1 MIYLEKF
8 VFPSNDK
15 EGSFFKNIMR
25 TCYQSFYPFQIL
37 ADFEPLELDFEPI
50 TILYGGNGSGKTTAL
65 NVIAEKLSLKRE
77 AVYNRSNFYEDY
89 LKLCHY
95 RIEQDI
101 PKNSEIITSDDV
113 FDYALNLRCLNNGID
128 QKREEVF
135 DEYLDKKYAKFQLK
149 SLEDYEELKQ
159 VNQAK
164 SKTQSKY
171 VKENLMGNVKTHSNG
186 ENAYQYFT
194 ERINDNALFL
204 LDEPE
209 NSLSPKMQFQLK
221 KFIEDAVRYFGCQI
235 IMATHSPF
243 LLSIEGAKVYDFDNQ
258 PITITPWQ
266 ELENIKLYRDFFNA
280 IEE

>member
-1 MIYLEKF
+1 
-8 VFPSNDK
+8 
-15 EGSFFKNIMR
+15 
-25 TCYQSFYPFQIL
+25 
-37 ADFEPLELDFEPI
+37 
-50 TILYGGNGSGKTTAL
+50 
-65 NVIAEKLSLKRE
+65 
-77 AVYNRSNFYEDY
+77 
-89 LKLCHY
+89 
-95 RIEQDI
+95 
-101 PKNSEIITSDDV
+101 
-113 FDYALNLRCLNNGID
+113 LRCLNNGID